1 MSRKNIIAFLLPAF
15 GLLTLVTFFPLLYS
29 VVLAF
34 MRKMPV
40 FKILQFNGLDNFVFL
55 VQDIRFQQSL
65 LTTLK
70 FTFVSVPI
78 ELALGLGIALL
89 MREKVPGNAL
99 LKFTVM
105 IPWAIP
111 TVVSARMWEWL
122 YNAEYGLFNYFLRLT
137 GLIQQPV
144 NWLGNAQWTFSA
156 IVLADVWK
164 TTPFAALLLYAGLQT
179 IPQELYSAA
188 KIDGA
193 NAWKRFLHI
202 TFPLLSPVL
211 LIVAVFRTMDAFRIF
226 DLIYVLTGGGPANVT
241 ETLSIYSYKLFFQTL
256 QFGYGSAVSVTMF
269 LFIAALSAVYIYIL
283 HRRFQ
288 ALR

>member
-1 MSRKNIIAFLLPAF
+1 MSRKTIIAFLLPAF

-137 GLIQQPV
+137 GLVQQPV

-269 LFIAALSAVYIYIL
+269 LFIAGLSALYIYIL
-283 HRRFQ
+283 HHRFQ